1 LLRTFLENDRL
12 ILKDHATIDE
22 FYHFIDIK
30 GKYQADDGYHDDLVM
45 ALAISFAPI
54 KDIRN
59 LEDQRKFIDSL
70 FEEDNEDDK
79 EDTTFED
86 VFAFGSFDE
95 MDDSIHRNEFADWNS
110 LREIDNVYVDSN
122 FG

>member
-59 LEDQRKFIDSL
+59 LEDQKKFIDSL
-70 FEEDNEDDK
+70 FEEIDEDE
-79 EDTTFED
+79 EDTTFEE

-95 MDDSIHRNEFADWNS
+95 IDDSIHRNEFADWNS
-110 LREIDNVYVDSN
+110 YRELEDRYVDSN

>member
-1 LLRTFLENDRL
+1 
-12 ILKDHATIDE
+12 
-22 FYHFIDIK
+22 
-30 GKYQADDGYHDDLVM
+30 M

-59 LEDQRKFIDSL
+59 LEDQKKFIDSL
-70 FEEDNEDDK
+70 FEEADDDE
-79 EDTTFED
+79 EDTTFEE

-95 MDDSIHRNEFADWNS
+95 IDDSIHRNEFADWNS
-110 LREIDNVYVDSN
+110 YREFEDRYVDSN